1 MRILGLDIGTKN
13 IGMAIS
19 DPMGWTAQGLATLK
33 RTDQLEKDLEKV
45 MAVVKKY
52 GVERIVAGLPRNMD
66 GTWGPAAAQVEEFT
80 ARLREV
86 SGLAVD
92 LWDERLTTV
101 AAHKTLL
108 EADLSRRK
116 RKKVVD
122 QLAAV
127 YILQGYLDRMA
138 GTVSRGEKE

>member
-1 MRILGLDIGTKN
+1 LIGQRVARAAPA
-13 IGMAIS
+13 G
-19 DPMGWTAQGLATLK
+19 PVRFLAV
-33 RTDQLEKDLEKV
+33 RTPH
-45 MAVVKKY
+45 
-52 GVERIVAGLPRNMD
+52 GVDRDFWIPRNMD
-66 GTWGPAAAQVEEFT
+66 GTRGPAAAQVEEFA

-86 SGLAVD
+86 SGLTVE

-138 GTVSRGEKE
+138 GAGSVRERE

>member
-1 MRILGLDIGTKN
+1 MRILGLDIGTKT

-19 DPMGWTAQGLATLK
+19 DPLGWTAQGLATQ
-33 RTDQLEKDLEKV
+33 RRAGQLEKDLEGI
-45 MAVVKKY
+45 MDVVKKF
-52 GVERIVAGLPRNMD
+52 GVTRIVAGLPRNMD
-66 GTWGPAAAQVEEFT
+66 GTRGPAAAQVEEFA

-86 SGLAVD
+86 SGLTVE

-138 GTVSRGEKE
+138 GAGSVRERE